1 MIIINSPLRLLHK
14 IERMKKPGASF
25 HQDDLL
31 NVTSMEEII
40 KASFEERI
48 IHECKLMKDP

>member
-14 IERMKKPGASF
+14 IERMKKPGAPF